1 MTNINISGAFDS
13 FKILLTNMLEVAVQC
28 QDIKPE
34 KKAKDI
40 CQLKKR

>member
-13 FKILLTNMLEVAVQC
+13 FKILLTNISEVAVLC

-34 KKAKDI
+34 KGANGS